1 MQSGTP
7 LSLGTRVA
15 LIIILGSLLT
25 VVAIVTIAYQGMVQ
39 DFEELL
45 TQRQILE
52 AEKTSEQVD
61 QKLQLRLNALS
72 AFAGQL
78 ASEDKLP
85 DAGELAAALGR
96 QTTLR
101 ELLPAG
107 LLVFD
112 EDARAIAENIFVAN
126 RIGTQYLDRPHFQ
139 EALKSRR
146 PIVSKPIIGRTTGKP
161 LLSFLAPIES
171 GDQDL
176 LGFVGGIL
184 DLSETNL
191 LPAHRQ
197 TGGQDPQSIERII
210 DTKNFLYVDSGQGLQ
225 RIEPLPPPGEDPLT
239 DAALSG
245 ITFGQVED
253 RQGQTLIYATN
264 HLQRLGW
271 VFVRAVP
278 YNQATT
284 PARQSFTR
292 FSSISLLIAL
302 VLAFLSYLL
311 VRSTMS
317 PLDRMTARIQRM
329 AQHPDSAMRLKETG
343 LPELKSLAR
352 AFNRL
357 LKERDNLAK
366 LKEDFMSS
374 VSHELRTPLTSLN
387 GALKLLSSGTTG
399 ELNEKSQEMAN
410 LALRN
415 GERLQLLISDLLDFN
430 KLSDGNLKVQIQSEA
445 LEPIL
450 DAAIGDNA
458 TMAAEH
464 GVRLQSEQEVC
475 VKLLC
480 DKHRTRQILDNFISN
495 AIKYSPPGGVVGIS
509 VANHSPGCARITV
522 SDQGSGVPDS
532 FADSIFRRFAQAETG
547 TTRSVKGTGL
557 GLAICDELARLM
569 NGSVGYYNDH
579 GAHFWVDIPTAGAAS
594 PIEGQTDES
603 T

>member
-1 MQSGTP
+1 M
-7 LSLGTRVA
+7 A
-15 LIIILGSLLT
+15 LIIITGSLLT
-25 VVAIVTIAYQGMVQ
+25 VAAIVTTAYQGMVQ
-39 DFEELL
+39 DFENLL

-52 AEKTSEQVD
+52 AERTSDQVD

-78 ASEDKLP
+78 ASENHLP
-85 DAGELAAALGR
+85 DPADLEAALGR
-96 QTTLR
+96 QTTLS

-107 LLVFD
+107 ILIFD
-112 EDARAIAENIFVAN
+112 EKARAVAENIFVPD

-139 EALKSRR
+139 EALKSRQ
-146 PIVSKPIIGRTTGKP
+146 PVVSKPIIGRTTGKP
-161 LLSFLAPIES
+161 LLSFLAPIETD
-171 GDQDL
+171 DQDL

-184 DLSETNL
+184 DLRETSL
-191 LPAHRQ
+191 LPTHRQ
-197 TGGQDPQSIERII
+197 TGLHNPESIERII
-210 DTKNFLYVDSGQGLQ
+210 DTENFLYVDSGQGSR
-225 RIEPLPPPGEDPLT
+225 RIEPLPPPGTDPLT

-245 ITFGQVED
+245 ITFGQVEN

-278 YNQATT
+278 YNQAII
-284 PARQSFTR
+284 PVRQSFIS
-292 FSSISLLIAL
+292 FSGISLSIAL
-302 VLAFLSYLL
+302 ILAVLSYLL

-329 AQHPDSAMRLKETG
+329 AEQPDSAMRLRETG

-357 LKERDNLAK
+357 LEERDNLAR
-366 LKEDFMSS
+366 LKEHFMSS
-374 VSHELRTPLTSLN
+374 VSHELRTPLTSMT

-399 ELNEKSQEMAN
+399 PLNEKSQEMAN

-430 KLSDGNLKVQIQSEA
+430 KLSDGSLRVQIQREA

-450 DAAIGDNA
+450 DATIADNA
-458 TMAAEH
+458 TMAAEY
-464 GVRLQSEQEVC
+464 GVELKSDAGIATD
-475 VKLLC
+475 LLC
-480 DKHRTRQILDNFISN
+480 DKHRMRQVLDNFISN
-495 AIKYSPPGGVVGIS
+495 AIKYSPRDGI
-509 VANHSPGCARITV
+509 VRVTVNARSPGLARITV

-532 FADSIFRRFAQAETG
+532 FADGVFQRFSQAEIG
-547 TTRSVKGTGL
+547 TARSVKGTGL

-569 NGSVGYYNDH
+569 RGAVGYYNDH
-579 GAHFWVDIPTAGAAS
+579 GAHFWVDIPVADSDKEA
-594 PIEGQTDES
+594 DR
-603 T
+603 

>member
-1 MQSGTP
+1 MRSGKP
-7 LSLGTRVA
+7 LSLSSRVA
-15 LIIILGSLLT
+15 LIIIIGSLLT
-25 VVAIVTIAYQGMVQ
+25 VAAIVTIAYQGMVQ

-52 AEKTSEQVD
+52 AKRTSEQVD

-78 ASEDKLP
+78 ANEDQLP
-85 DAGELAAALGR
+85 DPVDLEAALGR

-112 EDARAIAENIFVAN
+112 EEARAVAENIFVPN
-126 RIGTQYLDRPHFQ
+126 RIGTRYLDRPHFQ
-139 EALKSRR
+139 EALKSRS
-146 PIVSKPIIGRTTGKP
+146 PVVSKPIIGRTTGKP
-161 LLSFLAPIES
+161 LLSFLAPIET
-171 GDQDL
+171 DEQDL

-184 DLSETNL
+184 DLGKTNL

-197 TGGQDPQSIERII
+197 TDRRSSQSIERII
-210 DTKNFLYVDSGQGLQ
+210 DTENFLYVDSGQGSQ
-225 RIEPLPPPGEDPLT
+225 RIEPLPPRGEDPLT

-253 RQGQTLIYATN
+253 RQGRTLIYATN

-302 VLAFLSYLL
+302 ILAVLSYLL

-329 AQHPDSAMRLKETG
+329 AEHPDSAMRLREIG

-357 LKERDNLAK
+357 LEERDNLAK
-366 LKEDFMSS
+366 LKDHFMSS

-399 ELNEKSQEMAN
+399 ALNDKSQDMAN

-430 KLSDGNLKVQIQSEA
+430 KLSDGSLKVHVQSET
-445 LEPIL
+445 LKPIL
-450 DAAIGDNA
+450 DAAIADNA
-458 TMAAEH
+458 TMAAEY
-464 GVRLQSEQEVC
+464 GVRLKAEQEAC

-480 DKHRTRQILDNFISN
+480 DKHRMRQILDNFISN
-495 AIKYSPPGGVVGIS
+495 AIKYSPQGGVVEIT
-509 VANHSPGCARITV
+509 VEDHSPGWARTTV

-532 FADSIFRRFAQAETG
+532 FADSVFKRFAQAETG

-557 GLAICDELARLM
+557 GLAICDELAKLM
-569 NGSVGYYNDH
+569 HGKVGYYNNH
-579 GAHFWVDIPTAGAAS
+579 GAHFWVDIPTAGGAGS
-594 PIEGQTDES
+594 IRGQTDEG